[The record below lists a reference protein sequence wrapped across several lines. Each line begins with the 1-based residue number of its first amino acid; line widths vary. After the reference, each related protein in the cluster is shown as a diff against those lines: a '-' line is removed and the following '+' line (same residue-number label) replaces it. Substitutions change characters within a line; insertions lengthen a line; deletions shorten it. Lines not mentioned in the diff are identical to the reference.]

1 MNNFSSEMHIKPR
14 FKTKVIAGIVLSIII
29 TLAVVTATKNN
40 IVFEE
45 PDKFIYDWKASFF
58 STRVNYQRK
67 DIALVY
73 VDDDS
78 LSSYPYKSPIDRALI
93 ASLLREI
100 DSANPKAIGI
110 DLIFDRPTEDKRD
123 DALIKVLEAIRSP
136 VVLVSTSL
144 KESGVSSRSIDWQEG
159 YLARANKIIASPFLG
174 EESSKMSLGDAVVR
188 NFGEYEPHDGEKPF
202 SLALAEQVKKIE
214 YHSDALI
221 DWLLPSKDGLDVFQT
236 FVVPAHSRV
245 NSLGIEEG
253 LLPPFMKSALKG
265 KLVILGAMVSG
276 SDWHRVPMTV
286 ATGIE
291 VSGADIHAQMLAQL
305 LDGRRIEKAPLYF
318 STMLVFV
325 TAFLLY
331 LALETLGERH
341 PEIIFEF
348 LVIAAAIIFGTI
360 MFSRYKLNF
369 PSAELGLAWLLV
381 ALTAKY
387 TTKLAV
393 KFQK

>member
-1 MNNFSSEMHIKPR
+1 
-14 FKTKVIAGIVLSIII
+14 
-29 TLAVVTATKNN
+29 
-40 IVFEE
+40 
-45 PDKFIYDWKASFF
+45 
-58 STRVNYQRK
+58 
-67 DIALVY
+67 
-73 VDDDS
+73 
-78 LSSYPYKSPIDRALI
+78 
-93 ASLLREI
+93 
-100 DSANPKAIGI
+100 
-110 DLIFDRPTEDKRD
+110 
-123 DALIKVLEAIRSP
+123 
-136 VVLVSTSL
+136 
-144 KESGVSSRSIDWQEG
+144 
-159 YLARANKIIASPFLG
+159 
-174 EESSKMSLGDAVVR
+174 
-188 NFGEYEPHDGEKPF
+188 
-202 SLALAEQVKKIE
+202 
-214 YHSDALI
+214 
-221 DWLLPSKDGLDVFQT
+221 
-236 FVVPAHSRV
+236 V